1 MKRRIESDSNS
12 DSDNIKY
19 VYVKESN
26 TIGKAGFFINLVALV
41 LGMTGIGAIL
51 GFILWIIGTLFSF
64 IGLFKRPRGMAIA
77 GMVLAILGAI
87 PIIVFGLFAASAH

>member
-1 MKRRIESDSNS
+1 MSKK
-12 DSDNIKY
+12 IKNDEKDVQY

-41 LGMTGIGAIL
+41 LGMTGIGAIA
-51 GFILWIIGTLFSF
+51 GFILWLLGTLFSI

-77 GMVLAILGAI
+77 GIVLAFLGAI
-87 PIIVFGLFAASAH
+87 PIILFGLLAAAASAS

>member
-1 MKRRIESDSNS
+1 MSKK
-12 DSDNIKY
+12 IKNDERDVQY

-41 LGMTGIGAIL
+41 LGMTGIGAIA
-51 GFILWIIGTLFSF
+51 GFILWLLGTLFSI

-77 GMVLAILGAI
+77 GIVLVFLGAI
-87 PIIVFGLFAASAH
+87 PIILFGLLAAAASAS